1 MGNNSSYM
9 PNSEK
14 RQKTQTNMNCQS
26 TEDGITAEA
35 QARIAKT
42 DDPRLKQVLG
52 ALVRH
57 MHAFVQEVEPH
68 EGEWIESLNFLRS
81 IGQKCEERGNLSE
94 FVLMS
99 DVLGV
104 SSLVENIAHRKP
116 SQATTS
122 TVLGP
127 FHIAGAP
134 VVANG
139 SNIAH
144 QEANHPDAEPMYM
157 HGTVTDCDGK
167 PIAGAVLD
175 VFHADED
182 GKYDVQQP
190 GLDMSTGARVGE
202 GIAVDDCNYR
212 AKLVT
217 AEDGTYWFTSIR
229 PKFYPIPHDGPVGA
243 LLVKMNQHH
252 MRPAHIHMV
261 VTAAGCEPL
270 ITHIFPDDD
279 PYVDSDVV
287 YAVKNDL
294 VLPFQRV
301 EDAEKAAA
309 LGISTK
315 PFYWDVA
322 CDISLSKGDDEGLS
336 PGEYIPGGSIS
347 MHG

>member
-1 MGNNSSYM
+1 MGATAKTH
-9 PNSEK
+9 EK
-14 RQKTQTNMNCQS
+14 EEGMNYETN
-26 TEDGITAEA
+26 EDTVTAEA

-42 DDPRLKQVLG
+42 DDPRLKQVLE

-57 MHAFVQEVEPH
+57 THAFVKEIEPN
-68 EGEWIESLNFLRS
+68 EGEWIESLNFLRG

-94 FVLMS
+94 FVLFS
-99 DVLGV
+99 DIMGV

-116 SQATTS
+116 QQATTS

-144 QEANHPDAEPMYM
+144 QAQNHPEAEPMYM
-157 HGTVTDCDGK
+157 HGKVTDCEGK
-167 PIAGAVLD
+167 PVVGAVLD

-182 GKYDVQQP
+182 GNYDVQQP
-190 GLDMSTGARVGE
+190 GVNMSTGAKVGD
-202 GIAVDDCNYR
+202 GISTEDCNYR

-217 AEDGTYWFTSIR
+217 DADGAYWFTSIR

-243 LLVKMNQHH
+243 LLEKMNQHH
-252 MRPAHIHMV
+252 FRPAHIHLV
-261 VTAAGCEPL
+261 ITASGFEPL
-270 ITHIFPDDD
+270 VTHLFPEDD
-279 PYVDSDVV
+279 PYVATDVV
-287 YAVKNDL
+287 FAVKNDL
-294 VLPFQRV
+294 VLPFTKV

-309 LGISTK
+309 LGINGKSY
-315 PFYWDVA
+315 FWDVTA
-322 CDISLSKGDDEGLS
+322 NIALAKGDDQGLA
-336 PGEYIPGGSIS
+336 PGAYVPGGSIS